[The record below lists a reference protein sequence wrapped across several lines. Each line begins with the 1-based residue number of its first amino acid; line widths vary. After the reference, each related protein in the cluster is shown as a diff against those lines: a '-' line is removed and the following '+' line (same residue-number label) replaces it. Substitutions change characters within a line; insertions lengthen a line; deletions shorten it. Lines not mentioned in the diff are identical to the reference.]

1 MLLWKSNYRE
11 ILPKRFFICLLHPK
25 IQINFEYLLG
35 ARLKT
40 YLYKPR
46 VSIDILRVKIAVNN
60 PNSRYVPASSRVKFN

>member
-1 MLLWKSNYRE
+1 M
-11 ILPKRFFICLLHPK
+11 PKRFFICLLHPK

-46 VSIDILRVKIAVNN
+46 VCIDILRVKIALNN
-60 PNSRYVPASSRVKFN
+60 PNSRYVPASSGVKFN